1 MKGRVQM
8 FLSIKKL
15 TLKITVAVVSVILI
29 TSTIFGIKKCYS
41 KKHKVEDSS
50 TPTSQSEVIT
60 EDNNTTNGDKD
71 EETERTEQIAVGNN
85 NQLQNNNIEK
95 KEENNEGEFKSG
107 LQEDIISERNVNTT
121 NSKFLSSN
129 SKQEKDLSEHLPS
142 VLAYFATDELDES
155 SASTLD
161 NTNN

>member
-29 TSTIFGIKKCYS
+29 TSTIFGIKKCYN

-50 TPTSQSEVIT
+50 TPTSQSEVII
-60 EDNNTTNGDKD
+60 EYNSTTNGDKYK
-71 EETERTEQIAVGNN
+71 ETEKIAVGNN

-95 KEENNEGEFKSG
+95 KEENDEGEFELG

-129 SKQEKDLSEHLPS
+129 LKQEKDLSEHLPS

-161 NTNN
+161 STNN